1 MKRLIR
7 NLLNITM
14 LCSLGM
20 IISCSNDT
28 EEPNITNETPIVV
41 NQEEGIATVRMFVP
55 DYYALAEQ
63 GTNRAI
69 APQTTTARLSYNVN
83 GSWVGINSINLSDAT
98 KTAVENAPDGFS
110 GSVYTC
116 TFSGVPVGTYNAG
129 NLQIELMDASGNAIT
144 SGTNTTSATIV
155 KGGSASTTFYTIP
168 VSTDANTGN
177 LKAGEMRFSRAALVS
192 GVDYPIAITSS
203 GDYPDLVLFSSDGKL
218 SKYYAIDSETAASIT
233 LAVDTTDVY
242 YLGLW
247 ADDGK
252 DIARYTL
259 SFDFGSGTQ
268 VSGVLTGDSLTWT
281 KAKSPYIV
289 NGNLLVREGSE
300 LTIEPGVIVQFTGDY
315 YLKVNGVISAI
326 GSKTAPIIFVQS
338 GDNLGSW
345 SGISID
351 STTSLNIT
359 DNYTYASGN
368 ILKNCMVIGANTPLT
383 LNSAAYVD
391 SCTFTGN
398 SDCVNVNGSNSVI
411 INNVLDSGI
420 SVNGYYTKV
429 VNNKISS
436 QMEFEWSSNRSIVK
450 NNTITNAS
458 VKLYPYSNDG
468 NIFIFSSNVL
478 NSCSISVSTNIG
490 EDAQINGNNF
500 VGYNGIILDASMCS
514 YATRKYFNFT
524 GNYWGESQTAELN
537 ELGDDT
543 DISFFNDY
551 YDNFE
556 WTEIDYSNWATS
568 PIEGA
573 GYLGDGFIAFDYT
586 INGYN
591 YDNGGYYPEST
602 SPELSIA
609 IAPQYHANSIASV
622 RIAQSLSALKQ
633 TAWSSYSAS
642 KNFTVDKNSLTNDI
656 ATIYVQLKD
665 SKGNLSSPVI
675 HEVPFD
681 NPVVTLSI
689 ADGTTYSSATSSVS
703 LNFSATDKGN
713 LTQYALYLD
722 GVKVK
727 SEESSSGW
735 GKSITGWSYS
745 LGLAYMSAGTHSLKL
760 TFWDS
765 ARNSTTKEIYFTI
778 NRTVDT
784 SVYAGTS
791 FDTTSGQLLKDTN
804 TVYLWHLDSN
814 GSEASGDGSA
824 FVSTENDDTGG
835 LSGYARYAYTSG
847 SVSLP
852 LENSYTVEFWRKGS
866 NDFRIE
872 KSSVFEIYST
882 YGYYQYAS
890 ASGSVTSE
898 YFDWPLPSDD
908 NWHFW
913 SYVFESSY
921 TAVYCDS
928 ILVWFKPAISQTTA
942 SNDNK
947 LYVDCRNID
956 ELRISRTARSA
967 DEIAA
972 YYTVAKDLIQ

>member
-7 NLLNITM
+7 NILSITM
-14 LCSLGM
+14 LYALSM
-20 IISCSNDT
+20 VISCSNDT
-28 EEPNITNETPIVV
+28 EEPNITNKTPIVV
-41 NQEEGIATVRMFVP
+41 NQEEGTATVRMFVP

-144 SGTNTTSATIV
+144 SGTNTTSATIA

-177 LKAGEMRFSRAALVS
+177 LKAGEMRFSRAALVA
-192 GVDYPIAITSS
+192 GVDYPITITSS
-203 GDYPDLVLFSSDGKL
+203 SDYPDLVLFSSDGKL
-218 SKYYAIDSETAASIT
+218 SKYYAIDSETAASIS

-300 LTIEPGVIVQFTGDY
+300 LTIEPGVIVQFTGNY

-359 DNYTYASGN
+359 DKYTYASGN
-368 ILKNCMVIGANTPLT
+368 ILKNCMVIGATTPLT

-398 SDCVNVNGSNSVI
+398 SDCVYINSYSLL
-411 INNVLDSGI
+411 INNTMDSGVYI
-420 SVNGYYTKV
+420 YDSSPSV
-429 VNNKISS
+429 VNNIVKGNVIARYSAAAYFVNNS
-436 QMEFEWSSNRSIVK
+436 FSNGYFDLQDIWSS
-450 NNTITNAS
+450 ITF
-458 VKLYPYSNDG
+458 KSN
-468 NIFIFSSNVL
+468 II
-478 NSCSISVSTNIG
+478 NSCR
-490 EDAQINGNNF
+490 INYCNVNTSASFNANNF
-500 VGYNGIILDASMCS
+500 LGYNGVILDVSNNS
-514 YATRKYFNFT
+514 YASHKSFNFT

-537 ELGDDT
+537 KRGDNT

-556 WTEIDYSNWATS
+556 WTEIDYSDWATE

-609 IAPQYHANSIASV
+609 IAPQYHANSIAYV
-622 RIAQSLSALKQ
+622 RIAQTLSALKE
-633 TAWSSYSAS
+633 TAWSSYSVN
-642 KNFTVDKNSLTNDI
+642 KTFTVDKTALTNGV

-665 SKGNLSSPVI
+665 SKGNLSTPVM

-681 NPVVTLSI
+681 SPIVTLSI
-689 ADGTTYSSATSSVS
+689 EDGTTYSAATSSVT
-703 LNFSATDKGN
+703 LNYGASDNGN
-713 LTQYALYLD
+713 LTQYELYLD
-722 GVKVK
+722 GEKV
-727 SEESSSGW
+727 SAGEDSYGW
-735 GKSITGWSYS
+735 GKSNSSSYT
-745 LGLAYMSAGTHSLKL
+745 LGLAYMSAGSHTVKL
-760 TFWDS
+760 TFWDV
-765 ARNSTTKEIYFTI
+765 ARNSTTKTVNFTI
-778 NRTVDT
+778 NRTVNT
-784 SVYAGTS
+784 SAFATS
-791 FDTTSGQLLKDTN
+791 FDSESGQLLKDSN
-804 TVYLWHLDSN
+804 TVYLWHFDEDET
-814 GSEASGDGSA
+814 EASGN
-824 FVSTENDDTGG
+824 ENATLSSYTAGIGG
-835 LSGYARYAYTSG
+835 LGGYASYSYTNDSI
-847 SVSLP
+847 SLP
-852 LENSYTVEFWRKGS
+852 LETAFTVECWRKGS
-866 NDFRIE
+866 SEFDVS
-872 KSSVFEIYST
+872 KSNSFNLYST
-882 YGYYQYAS
+882 YGYIYYKTP
-890 ASGSVTSE
+890 SGSVNDN
-898 YFDWPLPSDD
+898 YINNYCASDE
-908 NWHFW
+908 NWHFY
-913 SYVFESSY
+913 SF
-921 TAVYCDS
+921 VYNGNY
-928 ILVWFKPAISQTTA
+928 LAIYRDGLLLQYQDGLSQTLNT
-942 SNDNK
+942 NDNK
-947 LYVDCRNID
+947 LYINARNID
-956 ELRISRTARSA
+956 ELRISKVARSA

-972 YYTVAKDLIQ
+972 YYNVAKDKIE

>member
-7 NLLNITM
+7 NILNITM

-20 IISCSNDT
+20 VISCSNDT

-41 NQEEGIATVRMFVP
+41 NQEEGTATVRMFVP

-144 SGTNTTSATIV
+144 SGTNTTSATIA
-155 KGGSASTTFYTIP
+155 KGSSASTTFYTIP

-192 GVDYPIAITSS
+192 GVDYPITITSS

-218 SKYYAIDSETAASIT
+218 SKYYAIDSESAASIT

-268 VSGVLTGDSLTWT
+268 VSGVLTGDALTWT

-300 LTIEPGVIVQFTGDY
+300 LTIEPGVIVQFTGNY

-326 GSKTAPIIFVQS
+326 GSKSAPIIFVQS

-359 DNYTYASGN
+359 DKYTYASGN

-398 SDCVNVNGSNSVI
+398 SNYVCIHSNSLL
-411 INNVLDSGI
+411 INNTLDSGVYI
-420 SVNGYYTKV
+420 HENASKL
-429 VNNKISS
+429 VNNNIKVHVEIWYGNST
-436 QMEFEWSSNRSIVK
+436 FE
-450 NNTITNAS
+450 NNTISNATIQFYD
-458 VKLYPYSNDG
+458 LYGSTQFVANT
-468 NIFIFSSNVL
+468 L
-478 NSCSISVSTNIG
+478 NACSIFVRTP
-490 EDAQINGNNF
+490 DTYAKFTGNNF
-500 VGYNGIILDASMCS
+500 IGYNDTILNVSNNS
-514 YATRKYFNFT
+514 YAERKSFNFT
-524 GNYWGESQTAELN
+524 GNYWGEAQTAELN
-537 ELGDDT
+537 KLRDDT

-622 RIAQSLSALKQ
+622 RITQSLSALKE
-633 TAWSSYSAS
+633 TSWSSYSAN
-642 KNFTVDKNSLTNDI
+642 KTFTVDKTALTNGV

-665 SKGNLSSPVI
+665 NKGNLSSPVM

-681 NPVVTLSI
+681 SPVVTLSI
-689 ADGTTYSSATSSVS
+689 EDGTTYSAATSSVK
-703 LNFSATDKGN
+703 LNYDATDNGN
-713 LTQYALYLD
+713 LTQYELYLD
-722 GVKVK
+722 GEKV
-727 SEESSSGW
+727 STGEDSYGW
-735 GKSITGWSYS
+735 GKSNSLSYT
-745 LGLAYMSAGTHSLKL
+745 LGLAYMSSGSHTI
-760 TFWDS
+760 TITYWDV
-765 ARNSTTKEIYFTI
+765 ARNSTTKTVNFTI
-778 NRTVDT
+778 NRTVNT
-784 SVYAGTS
+784 SAFLTS
-791 FDTTSGQLLKDTN
+791 FDSESGQLLKDSN
-804 TVYLWHLDSN
+804 TVYLWHFDED
-814 GSEASGDGSA
+814 GTEASGN
-824 FVSTENDDTGG
+824 ENATLSSYTAGIGG
-835 LSGYARYAYTSG
+835 LGGYASYSYTNDSI
-847 SVSLP
+847 SLP
-852 LENSYTVEFWRKGS
+852 LETAFTVEYWRKGS
-866 NDFRIE
+866 SDFDVS
-872 KSSVFEIYST
+872 KSNSFNLYST
-882 YGYYQYAS
+882 CGYIYYKTP
-890 ASGSVTSE
+890 SGSVNDN
-898 YFDWPLPSDD
+898 YINNYCASDE
-908 NWHFW
+908 NWHFY
-913 SYVFESSY
+913 SF
-921 TAVYCDS
+921 VYNGNY
-928 ILVWFKPAISQTTA
+928 LAIYRDGELLRYQDGLSQTLNT
-942 SNDNK
+942 NDNK
-947 LYVDCRNID
+947 LYISAYNID
-956 ELRISRTARSA
+956 ELRISKVARSA

-972 YYTVAKDLIQ
+972 YYNAAKDKLE